1 MEQLFRRPSSTETA
15 SSAKDVSDSGGMTP
29 TTEMTEKTQSSESPD
44 SDPREDPLSILYET
58 VVEYRD
64 ESGRRLSDIF
74 QKLPSKSVYSMGR
87 KIVAF
92 RNRVFSFRNIRII
105 IA

>member
-44 SDPREDPLSILYET
+44 SDPQENPLSILYET

-74 QKLPSKSVYSMGR
+74 QKLPSKSVGEKKNSC
-87 KIVAF
+87 I
-92 RNRVFSFRNIRII
+92 
-105 IA
+105 